1 MDIASTALT
10 NAWLQAVWRVQ
21 FERAQPANITGGER
35 TMTDVIEHAL
45 RGGGLDTQD
54 PQWVDPTRPGRLV
67 DRLS

>member
-35 TMTDVIEHAL
+35 TISRVTSSL
-45 RGGGLDTQD
+45 LFF
-54 PQWVDPTRPGRLV
+54 
-67 DRLS
+67 